1 MNRDSLLSMD
11 PNILLSIINLKLRDN
26 FSSIEELCE
35 DVGITEGEIAQ
46 KLESTGRTY
55 NRETNQFK

>member
-1 MNRDSLLSMD
+1 MNRDSLFSMD
-11 PNILLSIINLKLRDN
+11 PDILLSILNLKLRDN

-35 DVGITEGEIAQ
+35 DIGVTESEIAQ
-46 KLESTGRTY
+46 KLESTGRIY